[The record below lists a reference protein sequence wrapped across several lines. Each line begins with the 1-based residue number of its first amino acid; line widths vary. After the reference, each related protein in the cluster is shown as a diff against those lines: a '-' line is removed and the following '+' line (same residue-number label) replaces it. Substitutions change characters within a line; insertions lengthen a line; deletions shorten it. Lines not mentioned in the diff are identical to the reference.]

1 MKHPKQLLTAMVA
14 SISHTTY
21 RFHLLFPSFY
31 KQYKMNLEQGYPTIP
46 AKNKNKKKIQLKLT
60 ISNL

>member
-1 MKHPKQLLTAMVA
+1 MVA

-31 KQYKMNLEQGYPTIP
+31 KQYKMNLEQGYPKIP
-46 AKNKNKKKIQLKLT
+46 AKNKKKNQLKLT